1 MLSQYDIDTLMK
13 NTMEERVRIQ
23 AQHREVRAEAA
34 KQSARRRLQREI
46 ERFVQ
51 AEGDVDVV
59 LNTLNHLRP
68 HGGGVN
74 ARRSTG
80 TSCCS

>member
-13 NTMEERVRIQ
+13 STMEERVRIQ

-46 ERFVQ
+46 QRYIQ
-51 AEGDVDVV
+51 AEGDVDIV
-59 LNTLNHLRP
+59 LNALSHLKP
-68 HGGGVN
+68 HSGGVN

>member
-1 MLSQYDIDTLMK
+1 MLSLYDIDTLMK
-13 NTMEERVRIQ
+13 NTMQERVRIQ
-23 AQHREVRAEAA
+23 AQHREIRAEVA
-34 KQSARRRLQREI
+34 KQSAQRRLQREI

-51 AEGDVDVV
+51 TDGDLNVV
-59 LNTLNHLRP
+59 LNALDHLTP
-68 HGGGVN
+68 NGGGTN